1 MRKKEFRV
9 KQIKIF
15 LLSGIA
21 VLFMGCG
28 GSDSSSDKLTIFT
41 EEYAPLNF
49 TKEGSL
55 TGQATEVVEE
65 LLKRS
70 DTDGTIDVVPWEVGY
85 KAVLEQPNTALF
97 TTVMTPE
104 RKDRLQWVGPVT
116 TLDTNLYAL
125 KGSGITIKTLGDAKK
140 VVSIATVTDHHTE
153 QMLKSEGFANLKSYP
168 NDQTALQKLLSGEVQ
183 LYSTT
188 NIAVPRLLEN
198 AGAAMS
204 DLENLFTV
212 STDLAYIAF
221 SKTTPQEL
229 VAR

>member
-1 MRKKEFRV
+1 M